1 MGELAKTLGSN
12 IRKKRKEEGFSQEAF
27 ALAVGIDRSYM
38 GRIERGEVR
47 ITVEKLY
54 ELAAVLH
61 CEPAYL
67 LPAQTNL

>member
-61 CEPAYL
+61 CEPASL
-67 LPAQTNL
+67 LPPLSC